1 MSGEAPSLPRA
12 VVPTALFGVLSV
24 LAYVGTWAVGGLVW
38 DGYDPF
44 RQAISE
50 LFALGAPPGVR
61 VPLAAGL
68 VVSGLGLVAFGWALD
83 VGLPGRGRIGP
94 VLAALSGVM
103 TVAVVAAPCS
113 AGCPGFGASATDTWH
128 VVTAATGYVAL
139 MAAPLAIGWRVRTAM
154 PRFAAV
160 SWVFGGVAL
169 VLFLTR
175 SAGLTPWVPGLQQRI
190 FNTVADAWYVI
201 AGLVLIRRA
210 RDPDWT
216 GA

>member
-1 MSGEAPSLPRA
+1 MSDEAPVLPRA
-12 VVPTALFGVLSV
+12 VVPTALFGVVSV
-24 LAYVGTWAVGGLVW
+24 LAYVGTWAVGGLLW

-50 LFALGAPPGVR
+50 LFALGAPSGVR
-61 VPLAAGL
+61 LPLAAGL
-68 VVSGLGLVAFGWALD
+68 VLSGLGLVAFGWALD
-83 VGLPGRGRIGP
+83 VGLPGQGRTGP
-94 VLAALSGVM
+94 ALAALSGVM
-103 TVAVVAAPCS
+103 TIAVVAAPCS
-113 AGCPGFGASATDTWH
+113 AGCPGFGATATDTWH

-139 MAAPLAIGWRVRTAM
+139 MAAPLATGWRVRTAM

-160 SWVFGGVAL
+160 SFVLGGIAL

-190 FNTVADAWYVI
+190 FNTVADAWYVV
-201 AGLVLIRRA
+201 AGLVLLRRA
-210 RDPDWT
+210 RDPGWT